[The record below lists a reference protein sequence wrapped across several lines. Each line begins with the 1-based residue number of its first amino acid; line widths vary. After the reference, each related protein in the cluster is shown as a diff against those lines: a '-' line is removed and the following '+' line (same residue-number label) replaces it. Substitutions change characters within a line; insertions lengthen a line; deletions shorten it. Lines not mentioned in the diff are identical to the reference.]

1 MFAFKNK
8 YFLIIESIK
17 DIELRNINKYNKF
30 IIIYRNKVTVDNIN
44 DLLKFRKTCKIKF
57 IEFYVANDFK
67 LSILLNSDGIYLSS
81 YNKTFRS
88 LNFKNS
94 NYKIIGSAHNVKE
107 IALKIK
113 QGCGYILLSKLFKVD
128 YDKSSNFLGIN
139 KFNTYV
145 KNIYNELVPLGGI
158 KISNLNSL
166 KNLNCNCIALLSEV
180 KKKPANIINRLF

>member
-1 MFAFKNK
+1 MFTKKNN